1 MPQQFD
7 AGSAVYGVSFVDITA
22 TGATRGE
29 GLERNQ
35 QRNWD
40 TVLQIFGLLTQPIV
54 FELPQ
59 VYSYNQDDK
68 FIGSE
73 LFKRLGKR
81 HQFVIEML
89 RPDTRFWMFAIGSE
103 SVDVITV
110 QKLNELFDY
119 IPVISGLRETI
130 QLEPSVFQTQDSE
143 LINIQFFPAPV
154 IR

>member
-1 MPQQFD
+1 
-7 AGSAVYGVSFVDITA
+7 
-22 TGATRGE
+22 
-29 GLERNQ
+29 
-35 QRNWD
+35 
-40 TVLQIFGLLTQPIV
+40 VLQIFGLLTQPIV
-54 FELPQ
+54 FEVPQ

-68 FIGSE
+68 FVGSE